1 MSGDLISNNF
11 AENINKNGIQRNIR
25 LLWIILI
32 LFSLYVIFE
41 IIEWALFLTGIKDVQ
56 ETTLTFYSYK
66 IMPIMSLVNL
76 AIGVLIWLFYIKG
89 HKLILLSFEKDNADI
104 FNKAYSM
111 LNKATSLNIIG
122 YSLILLSLVFRFI
135 LKYSSGNL

>member
-11 AENINKNGIQRNIR
+11 AENINKNSIQRNIR

-32 LFSLYVIFE
+32 LFSLYVLFE

-66 IMPIMSLVNL
+66 IMPIVSLINL

-104 FNKAYSM
+104 FNKGYSM